1 MAKIV
6 EDRSYIV
13 RQGRRVPLT
22 VLRYGTRAVVATSPD
37 GETWISAMT
46 ARDTW
51 GPWRPA
57 TLTPQYGQES
67 EP

>member
-1 MAKIV
+1 MTKII

-37 GETWISAMT
+37 GEEWLSTMT

-51 GPWRPA
+51 GPWRPVIV
-57 TLTPQYGQES
+57 TPR
-67 EP
+67 